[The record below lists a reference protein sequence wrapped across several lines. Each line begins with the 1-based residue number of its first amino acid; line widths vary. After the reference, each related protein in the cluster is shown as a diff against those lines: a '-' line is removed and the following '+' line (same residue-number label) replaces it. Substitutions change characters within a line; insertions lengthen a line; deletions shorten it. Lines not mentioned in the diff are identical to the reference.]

1 MTDDEKRLRQALET
15 LERGELQICWAKVK
29 QDQDTGDKRVLY
41 ENLWELTDGTS
52 ESSPAP
58 AETVDDMVLIPRAE
72 LQQVFEVITEF
83 NGMPMSLRQSLTV
96 IQAIDTLRSRL
107 TQPTSLE

>member
-41 ENLWELTDGTS
+41 ENLWELTDGTA
-52 ESSPAP
+52 ESSLSTPTRP
-58 AETVDDMVLIPRAE
+58 PMTDEEINNGMDKSMLTLAETVAFAAGVRYAE
-72 LQQVFEVITEF
+72 QVHRIGEE
-83 NGMPMSLRQSLTV
+83 
-96 IQAIDTLRSRL
+96 
-107 TQPTSLE
+107 E